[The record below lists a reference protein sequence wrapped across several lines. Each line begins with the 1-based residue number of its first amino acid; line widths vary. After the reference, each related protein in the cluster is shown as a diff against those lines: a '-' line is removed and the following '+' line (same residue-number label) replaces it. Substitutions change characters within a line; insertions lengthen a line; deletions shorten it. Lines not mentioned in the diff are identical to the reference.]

1 MKWILILFSIASCCF
16 SVLGCGGNNGN
27 SDTGTT
33 DRYAPV
39 KEAGFYS
46 DLRVAPN
53 GEFLVRGKIKN
64 ENIAKSG
71 LVYKVE
77 MNNQNQIS
85 KITSLDGGKPIN
97 TKWED
102 ILHKAYWTD
111 FAVVNIE
118 YQDDYVKYVFMNQ
131 NLSPSIGLYNVSSIR
146 YKYDKSKKHFT
157 DAYVYDEN
165 GEQDESYLVFSHALF
180 TYDDKGN
187 LITIGYT
194 TKNGERIANQWVP
207 YETRLK
213 YDNDKNT
220 GFPIEVANYSK
231 DGALMMDRYGIAKTL
246 YRYDAKGRL
255 TEIRYLGTDE
265 TLKIKN
271 SKDKKTFEFCATPT
285 HHAYNAITKYF
296 YTDNGDKPNKIVFY
310 GEDGHPLALNEQFPF
325 STVEYTYTNEGRIET
340 VALFG
345 VDDLPCTEKGEGVAK
360 CAYGYDAYGN
370 VISKTYYGKDGNLVT
385 FKPNLPYAI
394 KKGKYNDKRQLVEM
408 AYFGT
413 DENPVEIIRD
423 KEQPCH
429 RRVYE
434 YDENNYVREISFD
447 KEGKE
452 VGQMKIKARATG
464 QR

>member
-1 MKWILILFSIASCCF
+1 MKKISFLLAMTSFCLAL
-16 SVLGCGGNNGN
+16 LGCGGGNGK
-27 SDTGTT
+27 SGTGI
-33 DRYAPV
+33 YNKFAPP
-39 KEAGFYS
+39 KEAGYYS
-46 DLRVAPN
+46 DLRVTPN
-53 GEFLVRGKIKN
+53 GNFLVRGKIKDGDA
-64 ENIAKSG
+64 AKSG
-71 LVYKVE
+71 LVFKVE
-77 MNNQNQIS
+77 MNNKNQII

-97 TKWED
+97 AKWED
-102 ILHKAYWTD
+102 TLHKVYWTD

-131 NLSPSIGLYNVSSIR
+131 NLSPSMGLYNVSSIR

-165 GEQDESYLVFSHALF
+165 GEQDESYLVFSHAIF
-180 TYDDKGN
+180 TYDDKEN

-213 YDNDKNT
+213 YDKDNNT
-220 GFPIEVANYSK
+220 DFPIEVANYSK
-231 DGALMMDRYGIAKTL
+231 DGALMMDRYGIAKTS

-255 TEIRYLGTDE
+255 TEIRFLGTDE
-265 TLKIKN
+265 ALKIKN
-271 SKDKKTFEFCATPT
+271 SKDRKHFEYRTMPT
-285 HHAYNAITKYF
+285 QHAFGAMTKYF
-296 YTDNGDKPNKIVFY
+296 YIDNGDKPNKIVFH

-345 VDDLPCTEKGEGVAK
+345 IDDLPCTENGEGVAK

-370 VISKTYYGKDGNLVT
+370 VISETYYGKDGNLVT

-394 KKGKYNDKRQLVEM
+394 KKGKYNDKRQLVEL

-434 YDENNYVREISFD
+434 YDENNYVRVISFD
-447 KEGKE
+447 REGTK